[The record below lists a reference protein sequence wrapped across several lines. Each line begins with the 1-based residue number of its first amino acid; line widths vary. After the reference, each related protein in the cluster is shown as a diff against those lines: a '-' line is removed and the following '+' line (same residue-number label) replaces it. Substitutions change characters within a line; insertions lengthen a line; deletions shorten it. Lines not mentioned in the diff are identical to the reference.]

1 MLAAADELQAY
12 FRGYFV
18 FACRITKW
26 QQLGNHER
34 KPESPALRMRA
45 MQRQTDGDEMVKF
58 FGTATRNF
66 LMRSFVVLE
75 RRRQLS
81 FLALL
86 QAAVAAVTILQ

>member
-1 MLAAADELQAY
+1 
-12 FRGYFV
+12 
-18 FACRITKW
+18 
-26 QQLGNHER
+26 
-34 KPESPALRMRA
+34 

-58 FGTATRNF
+58 FGTATRDF

-86 QAAVAAVTILQ
+86 QVALAAVTILQWQIMKGLWPSSCSEPGGAGYCRLRESNLTEMIAMCV